1 MSKIKYR
8 HVFRTLS
15 QVLNRI
21 VGKYLAQVCV
31 GLIVLIR
38 SHQIAFYSCMNLVE
52 KFGLFYQN
60 IFANQ
65 QIRSI
70 SNLRTI
76 LSLRSIMSLRS
87 SQSSDL
93 GLFRAVGRSENP
105 GVPVV
110 IRWAKSAPS
119 D

>member
-1 MSKIKYR
+1 MI
-8 HVFRTLS
+8 
-15 QVLNRI
+15 
-21 VGKYLAQVCV
+21 
-31 GLIVLIR
+31 
-38 SHQIAFYSCMNLVE
+38 LVE

-60 IFANQ
+60 VLANQ

-76 LSLRSIMSLRS
+76 LSLRS

-110 IRWAKSAPS
+110 IQLAKSAPS
-119 D
+119 DLDKVN